1 MGILHPHGHIPH
13 DLHGRP
19 LPPVYSSL
27 GQTPQTVQVF
37 THAIQHVE
45 LCLRDGC
52 LLSSQEAMALA
63 CGEARVKETLYS
75 IARRFAQDEGVDLLD
90 LLSDLE
96 RKYPDF
102 V

>member
-1 MGILHPHGHIPH
+1 
-13 DLHGRP
+13 
-19 LPPVYSSL
+19 LPPSCSSL
-27 GQTPQTVQVF
+27 GQSPQTSQVF
-37 THAIQHVE
+37 AQAVQHVE

-63 CGEARVKETLYS
+63 CGEARVMETLYS
-75 IARRFAQDEGVDLLD
+75 IARRFAQDEDVDLLD